1 MDDSKVKLDLRAVLP
16 IAALTIV
23 VLVIIFVQ
31 ICGSEDVVAPEVV
44 TTPADTPTAGAP
56 GDTAT
61 PGPSPTEEPGAPT
74 DTPEPGGGEEERDA
88 TRQDDLTSLAFGLE
102 AYRQENDAYPTTDG
116 NVQSLCVFPGDAAC
130 ALEDILGDLPNDP
143 LGEPASENGYW
154 YASDGATYTVWAQ
167 RETDTVPECPDHPS
181 HLERFDSVLCAQGPA
196 PATAP

>member
-1 MDDSKVKLDLRAVLP
+1 MKLDLRAVLP

-23 VLVIIFVQ
+23 VLVIIFAQ

-44 TTPADTPTAGAP
+44 STPPETPTAEEP
-56 GDTAT
+56 GETAT

-74 DTPEPGGGEEERDA
+74 ATEEPGGGEEERDVA
-88 TRQDDLTSLAFGLE
+88 RQEDLTRLAFGLE

-130 ALEDILGDLPNDP
+130 ELEEIIGDLPNDP

-154 YASDGATYTVWAQ
+154 YASDGDTYTVWAQ

-181 HLERFDSVLCAQGPA
+181 HLEGVDSLQCAQGSASP
-196 PATAP
+196 PPT